1 MTLPNLTTQGAD
13 VALDPMQGT
22 LQAFHGRTALQCQAR
37 GCDGCLVCA
46 CRSTDFLQVDQKSAG
61 GAGAAPDSFARAP
74 VFQDEPFP
82 PQGKPERGTSSVPHV
97 PGNVPALNVNILAL
111 DLGTKTGYALR
122 RRDGAMRYGT
132 VDFTPRK
139 SWTPGQRWARFRGW
153 LADTVATF
161 QIDAI
166 VYERVVFGHS
176 SAASS
181 DVYGGFKA
189 LVELAAD
196 THSLTLS
203 SVAVPTVKK
212 HFTGNGRA
220 DKDAMMA
227 QAKARGFSPDSHNAA
242 DALAI
247 LHWAVDQERKA

>member
-1 MTLPNLTTQGAD
+1 MTSPNLTQHSAD
-13 VALDPMQGT
+13 VALDPMAGT
-22 LQAFHGRTALQCQAR
+22 LA
-37 GCDGCLVCA
+37 
-46 CRSTDFLQVDQKSAG
+46 
-61 GAGAAPDSFARAP
+61 DSFARAGTLQT
-74 VFQDEPFP
+74 FEPARRVY
-82 PQGKPERGTSSVPHV
+82 QGTA
-97 PGNVPALNVNILAL
+97 PAVNVNILAL
-111 DLGTKTGYALR
+111 DLGNKTGYALR

-132 VDFTPRK
+132 MDFTPRK
-139 SWTPGQRWARFRGW
+139 SWTPGQRWTRFRGW
-153 LADTVATF
+153 LGDTVSTF

-166 VYERVVFGHS
+166 VFERVVFGHS

-196 THSLTLS
+196 IHGLTLS

-212 HFTGNGRA
+212 HFTGSGRA
-220 DKDAMMA
+220 DKDTMMA
-227 QAKARGFSPDSHNAA
+227 QARARGFSPDSHNAA

>member
-1 MTLPNLTTQGAD
+1 MTSSQNLTDAY
-13 VALDPMQGT
+13 DPMAGT
-22 LQAFHGRTALQCQAR
+22 LAALQ
-37 GCDGCLVCA
+37 
-46 CRSTDFLQVDQKSAG
+46 T
-61 GAGAAPDSFARAP
+61 PDSFARAQVEIEDDERP
-74 VFQDEPFP
+74 TGNTMAEVVASLDPNPWAQDGAQTASIASPRRANAGSTVAP
-82 PQGKPERGTSSVPHV
+82 L
-97 PGNVPALNVNILAL
+97 PGANVNILAL

-161 QIDAI
+161 QIDAV

-196 THSLTLS
+196 THHLTLS

-212 HFTGNGRA
+212 HFTGSGRA
-220 DKDAMMA
+220 DKDAMMS
-227 QAKARGFSPDSHNAA
+227 QARFLGFNPDSHNAA

-247 LHWAVDQERKA
+247 LSWAVEQERKA

>member
-1 MTLPNLTTQGAD
+1 MTSSQNLTDAY
-13 VALDPMQGT
+13 DPMAGT
-22 LQAFHGRTALQCQAR
+22 LQTGRVVYSPDFQSGQQNIHGSIQRR
-37 GCDGCLVCA
+37 D
-46 CRSTDFLQVDQKSAG
+46 
-61 GAGAAPDSFARAP
+61 APDSFARAEGTADP
-74 VFQDEPFP
+74 WAR
-82 PQGKPERGTSSVPHV
+82 PELANLRNSSSSA
-97 PGNVPALNVNILAL
+97 PGAAPALNVNILAL
-111 DLGTKTGYALR
+111 DLGTKTGFALR

-161 QIDAI
+161 QIDAV

-203 SVAVPTVKK
+203 SVSVPTVKK
-212 HFTGNGRA
+212 HFTGSGRA
-220 DKDAMMA
+220 DKEAMLA

-247 LHWAVDQERKA
+247 LHWAVAQERKA

>member
-1 MTLPNLTTQGAD
+1 MTSSQNLTDAY
-13 VALDPMQGT
+13 DPMAGT
-22 LQAFHGRTALQCQAR
+22 LGAIVA
-37 GCDGCLVCA
+37 
-46 CRSTDFLQVDQKSAG
+46 
-61 GAGAAPDSFARAP
+61 GAGASDTPDPWARPELANLRNSSSSAPGAA
-74 VFQDEPFP
+74 
-82 PQGKPERGTSSVPHV
+82 
-97 PGNVPALNVNILAL
+97 PALNVNILAL
-111 DLGTKTGYALR
+111 DLGTKTGFALR

-161 QIDAI
+161 QIDAV

-212 HFTGNGRA
+212 HFTGSGRA
-220 DKDAMMA
+220 DKEAMLA

-247 LHWAVDQERKA
+247 LSWAVAQERKA

>member
-1 MTLPNLTTQGAD
+1 MTLPNLTPQGAD

-22 LQAFHGRTALQCQAR
+22 LNDRIRTLAVACGGYAL
-37 GCDGCLVCA
+37 D
-46 CRSTDFLQVDQKSAG
+46 
-61 GAGAAPDSFARAP
+61 APDSFARVDAVPDPWAWDGAQSSMIIPESRANAGSGVAP
-74 VFQDEPFP
+74 
-82 PQGKPERGTSSVPHV
+82 SV
-97 PGNVPALNVNILAL
+97 GLNINILAL

-212 HFTGNGRA
+212 HFTGSGRA

>member
-1 MTLPNLTTQGAD
+1 MTSSQNLTDAY
-13 VALDPMQGT
+13 DPMAGT
-22 LQAFHGRTALQCQAR
+22 LARTAMQCQAR
-37 GCDGCLVCA
+37 GCDGCLI
-46 CRSTDFLQVDQKSAG
+46 CRTAGPAQVVQERHKAAG
-61 GAGAAPDSFARAP
+61 GAGAAPDSFARA
-74 VFQDEPFP
+74 
-82 PQGKPERGTSSVPHV
+82 QGEIANFRNSESSAPAEA
-97 PGNVPALNVNILAL
+97 PALNVNILAL

-161 QIDAI
+161 QIDAV

-212 HFTGNGRA
+212 HFTGSGRA
-220 DKDAMMA
+220 DKEAMLA

-247 LHWAVDQERKA
+247 LSWAVAQERKA

>member
-1 MTLPNLTTQGAD
+1 MTSSQNLTDAY
-13 VALDPMQGT
+13 DPMAGT
-22 LQAFHGRTALQCQAR
+22 LQTGRVVYSPDFQSGQQNIHGSIQRRDAPDTFAR
-37 GCDGCLVCA
+37 AQGEIANFRNSESSG
-46 CRSTDFLQVDQKSAG
+46 T
-61 GAGAAPDSFARAP
+61 GAAPG
-74 VFQDEPFP
+74 V
-82 PQGKPERGTSSVPHV
+82 
-97 PGNVPALNVNILAL
+97 NVNILAL
-111 DLGTKTGYALR
+111 DLGTKTGFALR

-161 QIDAI
+161 QIDAV

-212 HFTGNGRA
+212 HFTGSGRA
-220 DKDAMMA
+220 DKEPMLA

-247 LHWAVDQERKA
+247 LSWAVAQERKA

>member
-1 MTLPNLTTQGAD
+1 MTSSQNLTDAY
-13 VALDPMQGT
+13 DPMAGT
-22 LQAFHGRTALQCQAR
+22 LAGSYVRAGDVPDLWAYPGAETPRATAEAR
-37 GCDGCLVCA
+37 VN
-46 CRSTDFLQVDQKSAG
+46 AG
-61 GAGAAPDSFARAP
+61 FDPGAGAGPA
-74 VFQDEPFP
+74 
-82 PQGKPERGTSSVPHV
+82 
-97 PGNVPALNVNILAL
+97 PALNVNILAL
-111 DLGTKTGYALR
+111 DLGTKTGYAVR

-161 QIDAI
+161 QIDAV

-212 HFTGNGRA
+212 HFTGSGRA

-227 QAKARGFSPDSHNAA
+227 QAKARGFNPDSHNAA

-247 LHWAVDQERKA
+247 LHWAVAQERKA

>member
-1 MTLPNLTTQGAD
+1 MTLPNLTQSAD
-13 VALDPMQGT
+13 VALDPMAGT
-22 LQAFHGRTALQCQAR
+22 LQAFGGRTALQCQAR
-37 GCDGCLVCA
+37 GCDDCLVCRPA
-46 CRSTDFLQVDQKSAG
+46 FAAQVVQERHKTAG
-61 GAGAAPDSFARAP
+61 GAGAAPDSFARAQNRP
-74 VFQDEPFP
+74 AEPDA
-82 PQGKPERGTSSVPHV
+82 GRVGRAV
-97 PGNVPALNVNILAL
+97 NVNINILAL

-132 VDFTPRK
+132 MDFTPRK

-153 LADTVATF
+153 LADMVATF

-189 LVELAAD
+189 LVELTAD
-196 THSLTLS
+196 THNLTLS

-212 HFTGNGRA
+212 HFTGSGRA

-227 QAKARGFSPDSHNAA
+227 QARVRGFNPDSHNAA

-247 LHWAVDQERKA
+247 LHWAVAQERAA